1 MCVKYSSHLVFNQN
15 HRISFPY
22 TTHFVFAIISFWNF
36 LRKNKLYA
44 AVNLVGLTVSM
55 AFVLLLA
62 VYIQRQLTT
71 DSFQQNADR
80 IYVVAN
86 EDNVTMGYWLDKH
99 LKNNFPEI
107 EKGCCVANIASAA
120 AFNIDGERVYGSTM
134 AADSTFFE
142 MFSYDLVEGNK
153 ADWRVSQDRC
163 MVSREFANAH
173 FGDKD
178 PLGQTISLNY
188 EGSFQLTVCGVYE
201 DFGNSILKAPDVLI
215 RGDLMPK
222 INSSHD
228 EFMSNAGGGIC
239 FVMAYPGADLQGR
252 HDDILDWCEENFWVY
267 KSQYDKVRII
277 PLRDMYFLNEGI
289 RYGSDTI
296 QFGNRSFVNLL
307 LAMCILLLAFAV
319 LNYIN
324 MTTALTGFRAKEMAT
339 RRLVGADKRSI
350 FFKVIS
356 ESTLICGISMLLA
369 ILLAEA
375 LAPTASRILEYQV
388 SVFKA
393 VTPVNILLVL
403 GFILVLGILAGI
415 VPALL
420 IQKAQPI
427 EIVRGTLRL
436 KTKTVYSKVIIVVQ
450 NVVAVVMLVSALTIG
465 LQIRHMVSADLGYNT
480 KDILVVDNA
489 FGQTGQ
495 IRPLLDKWRE
505 EPCVEEVG
513 QGDGI
518 PLGGTNNWTMEMPD
532 GHWVSFQQI
541 QGDDKYFDILGL
553 KVKQDNHQPN
563 KWWLNEYAF
572 KQIGIEETA
581 TEFQTAQNGTRSIG
595 GIYYDFKIRPLEQ
608 DQSAAMIYNRG
619 ENPDDDYPWVLLV
632 KTTGDQAAAKKQ
644 VEAACKE
651 VFPDRLFEAQYIEEM
666 IEDGFADESRVL
678 NIVLIFTLLSILV
691 SALGLFAMSSY
702 YMQQEIRSVS
712 VKKVFGADYSGVLK
726 ELVLSFMKMVGIAFV
741 IGVPIAWFI
750 MSRWLSGY
758 GHRINL
764 YWWIFVVAGLIV
776 ALIAIAS
783 VLYQSI
789 KTARTNP
796 AEALKKE

>member
-1 MCVKYSSHLVFNQN
+1 MK
-15 HRISFPY
+15 
-22 TTHFVFAIISFWNF
+22 SFWNF
-36 LRKNKLYA
+36 LKKNKLYGA
-44 AVNLVGLTVSM
+44 INLVGLTVSM

-178 PLGQTISLNY
+178 PLGQIISFNY

-267 KSQYDKVRII
+267 KSLYDKVRII

-375 LAPTASRILEYQV
+375 LSPLASQILKYQV
-388 SVFKA
+388 SIFKA
-393 VTPVNILLVL
+393 VTPVNVLLVL
-403 GFILVLGILAGI
+403 GFIVILGVLSGI

-420 IQKAQPI
+420 IQQAQPI

-465 LQIRHMVSADLGYNT
+465 LQIRYMISADLGYNT

-489 FGQTGQ
+489 YGQTGQ
-495 IRPLLDKWRE
+495 IRPLLDRLRA

-518 PLGGTNNWTMEMPD
+518 PLEGTNNWTMEMPD

-619 ENPDDDYPWVLLV
+619 ENPDDNYPWVLLV
-632 KTTGDQAAAKKQ
+632 KTTGDQAAAKKR

-678 NIVLIFTLLSILV
+678 KIVIIFTLLSILV

-712 VKKVFGADYSGVLK
+712 VKKIFGADYSGVLK

-750 MSRWLSGY
+750 MNLWLSGY

-764 YWWIFVVAGLIV
+764 HWWIFLPAGAVV
-776 ALIAIAS
+776 ALIAIVS
-783 VLYQSI
+783 VLYHSI

>member
-1 MCVKYSSHLVFNQN
+1 M
-15 HRISFPY
+15 
-22 TTHFVFAIISFWNF
+22 
-36 LRKNKLYA
+36 
-44 AVNLVGLTVSM
+44 GLTVSM

-142 MFSYDLVEGNK
+142 MFSYDLLEGNK

-178 PLGQTISLNY
+178 PLGQIISFNY
-188 EGSFQLTVCGVYE
+188 DGSFQLTVCGVYE

-215 RGDLMPK
+215 RGDIMPK
-222 INSSHD
+222 INSLHD
-228 EFMSNAGGGIC
+228 EFMSYAGGGVC
-239 FVMAYPGADLQGR
+239 FVMTYPGADLQAR
-252 HDDILDWCEENFWVY
+252 QSDILDWCEENFWVY
-267 KSQYDKVRII
+267 KRQYDNVRLI
-277 PLRDMYFLNEGI
+277 PLRNMYFLDDGNKDWTE
-289 RYGSDTI
+289 TI

-339 RRLVGADKRSI
+339 RRLVGSDKRSI
-350 FFKVIS
+350 FLKVIS

-375 LAPTASRILEYQV
+375 LSPLASQILKYQV
-388 SVFKA
+388 SIFKA
-393 VTPVNILLVL
+393 VMPVNVLLVL
-403 GFILVLGILAGI
+403 GFIALLGVLSGI

-420 IQKAQPI
+420 IQQAQPI

-436 KTKTVYSKVIIVVQ
+436 KTKTVYSKVIIIVQ
-450 NVVAVVMLVSALTIG
+450 NVVAVVMLVSALTMG
-465 LQIRHMVSADLGYNT
+465 LQIRHMISADLGYNT

-495 IRPLLDKWRE
+495 IRPLLDRLRA

-518 PLGGTNNWTMEMPD
+518 PLGGTNNLTMEMPD

-553 KVKQDNHQPN
+553 KVKQDNHQRA
-563 KWWLNEYAF
+563 WWLNEYAF

-581 TEFQTAQNGTRSIG
+581 TEFQSAKNGTSQIG
-595 GIYYDFKIRPLEQ
+595 GIYYDFKIRPLEE

-619 ENPDDDYPWVLLV
+619 ENPDDDYPWILLV

-678 NIVLIFTLLSILV
+678 NIVLIFTLLFILV

-764 YWWIFVVAGLIV
+764 YWWIFVIAGLLV
-776 ALIAIAS
+776 AIIAAIS

>member
-1 MCVKYSSHLVFNQN
+1 MK
-15 HRISFPY
+15 
-22 TTHFVFAIISFWNF
+22 SFWNF
-36 LRKNKLYA
+36 LKKNKLYGA
-44 AVNLVGLTVSM
+44 INLVGLTVSM

-62 VYIQRQLTT
+62 AYVQRQLST
-71 DSFQQNADR
+71 DSFQKNADR
-80 IYVVAN
+80 IYVIAN

-107 EKGCCVANIASAA
+107 EKGCCVANVASAD
-120 AFNIDGERVYGSTM
+120 AFTIGGELVYGSTM

-153 ADWRVSQDRC
+153 ADWRVSWDRC
-163 MVSREFANAH
+163 MVSREFANVH

-178 PLGQTISLNY
+178 PIGQVVTYNNGNY
-188 EGSFQLTVCGVYE
+188 QLTVCGIYE
-201 DFGNSILKAPDVLI
+201 DFGNSILKAPDVLL
-215 RGDLMPK
+215 RGEIMTK
-222 INSSHD
+222 INSANN
-228 EFMSNAGGGIC
+228 EGMSNAGSGIC
-239 FVMAYPGADLQGR
+239 FVMAYPDADLQARQG
-252 HDDILDWCEENFWVY
+252 DILDWCEKNFWVY
-267 KSQYDKVRII
+267 KSQYDKVRLI

-307 LAMCILLLAFAV
+307 LAMCLLLLAFAV

-350 FFKVIS
+350 FLKVIS

-375 LAPTASRILEYQV
+375 LAPAASRVLEYQV
-388 SVFKA
+388 SIFKA
-393 VTPVNILLVL
+393 ITPVNVLLVL
-403 GFILVLGILAGI
+403 GFIVILGILSGL

-420 IQKAQPI
+420 IQQAQPI

-436 KTKTVYSKVIIVVQ
+436 KTKTVYSKVIIIVQ
-450 NVVAVVMLVSALTIG
+450 NVVAVVMLVSALTMG
-465 LQIRHMVSADLGYNT
+465 LQIRHMISADLGYHT

-495 IRPLLDKWRE
+495 IRPLLDRLRA

-518 PLGGTNNWTMEMPD
+518 PLGGTNNWTMELPD
-532 GHWVSFQQI
+532 GRWVSFQQI

-553 KVKQDNHQPN
+553 KVKQDNHQRA
-563 KWWLNEYAF
+563 WWLNEYAF

-581 TEFQTAQNGTRSIG
+581 TEFQSAQNGTRQIG
-595 GIYYDFKIRPLEQ
+595 GIYYDFKIRPLEA
-608 DQSAAMIYNRG
+608 DQSAALIYNRG

-644 VEAACKE
+644 VEAAVKE
-651 VFPDRLFEAQYIEEM
+651 VFPDRLFEGQYIEEM
-666 IEDGFADESRVL
+666 IEDGFKDESRVL

-741 IGVPIAWFI
+741 IGIPIAWFI
-750 MSRWLSGY
+750 MNRWLSGY
-758 GHRINL
+758 GHRIGL
-764 YWWIFVVAGLIV
+764 HWWIFVLAGAVV
-776 ALIAIAS
+776 ALIAIVS
-783 VLYQSI
+783 VINQSI

>member
-1 MCVKYSSHLVFNQN
+1 MK
-15 HRISFPY
+15 
-22 TTHFVFAIISFWNF
+22 SFWNF
-36 LRKNKLYA
+36 LKKNKLYGA
-44 AVNLVGLTVSM
+44 INLVGLTVSM

-62 VYIQRQLTT
+62 VYVQRQLST
-71 DSFQQNADR
+71 DTFQENADR
-80 IYVVAN
+80 IYVIAN

-107 EKGCCVANIASAA
+107 EKGCCVANMSSSAA
-120 AFNIDGERVYGSTM
+120 FSIDGERVYGSTM

-142 MFSYDLVEGNK
+142 IFSYDLVKGNK
-153 ADWRVSQDRC
+153 ADWRVSWDRC
-163 MVSREFANAH
+163 MVSEEFANAN
-173 FGDKD
+173 FGEKD
-178 PLGQTISLNY
+178 PIGQIIQFNY
-188 EGSFQLTVCGVYE
+188 EGTFPLTVCGIYKE
-201 DFGNSILKAPDVLI
+201 FGNSILKAPDVLV
-215 RGDLMPK
+215 RGEMMPK
-222 INSSHD
+222 TNSSHD
-228 EFMSNAGGGIC
+228 EYMSNAGGGIC
-239 FVMAYPGADLQGR
+239 FVMAYPGADLLARQ
-252 HDDILDWCEENFWVY
+252 DDILSWCEEHFWVH

-307 LAMCILLLAFAV
+307 LAMCLLLLAFAV

-339 RRLVGADKRSI
+339 RRLVGAEKRSI
-350 FFKVIS
+350 FLKVIS
-356 ESTLICGISMLLA
+356 ESTIICAISMLLA

-632 KTTGDQAAAKKQ
+632 KTTGDQAAAKKR
-644 VEAACKE
+644 VEAVAGE
-651 VFPDRLFEAQYIEEM
+651 VFPGRLFEAQYIEEM

-741 IGVPIAWFI
+741 IGVPIAWLI
-750 MSRWLSGY
+750 MNHWLSGY
-758 GHRINL
+758 GHRIDL
-764 YWWIFVVAGLIV
+764 YWWIFLAAGAVV

>member
-1 MCVKYSSHLVFNQN
+1 MK
-15 HRISFPY
+15 
-22 TTHFVFAIISFWNF
+22 SFWNF
-36 LRKNKLYA
+36 LKKNKLYGA
-44 AVNLVGLTVSM
+44 INLVGLTVSM

-62 VYIQRQLTT
+62 AYVQRQLST
-71 DSFQQNADR
+71 DSFQKNADR
-80 IYVVAN
+80 IYVIAN

-142 MFSYDLVEGNK
+142 MFSYDLLEGNK

-178 PLGQTISLNY
+178 PLGQIISFNY

-215 RGDLMPK
+215 RGDIMPK

-228 EFMSNAGGGIC
+228 EYMSNAGGGVC
-239 FVMAYPGADLQGR
+239 FVMTYPGADLQAR
-252 HDDILDWCEENFWVY
+252 QSDILDWCEENFWVY
-267 KSQYDKVRII
+267 KSQYDNVRLI
-277 PLRDMYFLNEGI
+277 PLRNMYFLDDGNKDWTE
-289 RYGSDTI
+289 TI

-350 FFKVIS
+350 FLKVIS

-375 LAPTASRILEYQV
+375 LCPAVSRLLEYQV
-388 SVFKA
+388 SIFKA
-393 VTPVNILLVL
+393 ITPVNVLLVL
-403 GFILVLGILAGI
+403 GFIVIVGVLSGI

-420 IQKAQPI
+420 IQQAQPI

-436 KTKTVYSKVIIVVQ
+436 KTKTVYSKVIIIIQ
-450 NVVAVVMLVSALTIG
+450 NVVAVVMLVSALTMG
-465 LQIRHMVSADLGYNT
+465 LQIRHMISADLGYNT

-495 IRPLLDKWRE
+495 IRPLLDRLRT

-553 KVKQDNHQPN
+553 KIKQDNHQRAY
-563 KWWLNEYAF
+563 WLNEYAF

-581 TEFQTAQNGTRSIG
+581 TEFQTAQAGTRQIG
-595 GIYYDFKIRPLEQ
+595 GIYYDFKIRPLEA
-608 DQSAAMIYNRG
+608 DQSAAMIFNHG
-619 ENPDDDYPWVLLV
+619 EYPDDNYPWVLIV

-644 VEAACKE
+644 VEVVAKE
-651 VFPDRLFEAQYIEEM
+651 IFPDRLFDGQYIEEM

-678 NIVLIFTLLSILV
+678 KIVIIFTLLSILV

-741 IGVPIAWFI
+741 IGVPIAWLI
-750 MSRWLSGY
+750 MNRWLSGY
-758 GHRINL
+758 GHRIGL
-764 YWWIFVVAGLIV
+764 HWWIFVLAGLVI
-776 ALIAIAS
+776 ALIAAAS

>member
-1 MCVKYSSHLVFNQN
+1 MK
-15 HRISFPY
+15 
-22 TTHFVFAIISFWNF
+22 SFWNF

-120 AFNIDGERVYGSTM
+120 AFNINGERVYGSTM

-178 PLGQTISLNY
+178 PLGQIISFNY

-228 EFMSNAGGGIC
+228 EYMSNAGGGIC
-239 FVMAYPGADLQGR
+239 FVMAYPGADLQAR
-252 HDDILDWCEENFWVY
+252 HSDILDWCEENFWVY

-489 FGQTGQ
+489 FGQAGQ

-632 KTTGDQAAAKKQ
+632 KTTGDQATAKKR
-644 VEAACKE
+644 VEAIAAE
-651 VFPDRLFEAQYIEEM
+651 VFPGRLFEAQYIEEM

-750 MSRWLSGY
+750 MNRWLSGY
-758 GHRINL
+758 GHRIDL
-764 YWWIFVVAGLIV
+764 HWWIFVLAGLAV
-776 ALIAIAS
+776 AFIAAIS

>member
-1 MCVKYSSHLVFNQN
+1 MK
-15 HRISFPY
+15 
-22 TTHFVFAIISFWNF
+22 SFWSF

-120 AFNIDGERVYGSTM
+120 AFNINGERVYGSTM

-178 PLGQTISLNY
+178 PLGQIISFNY

-215 RGDLMPK
+215 RGDLMPL
-222 INSSHD
+222 INTSHD
-228 EFMSNAGGGIC
+228 EYMSNAGGGIC
-239 FVMAYPGADLQGR
+239 FVMAYPGADLQAR

-632 KTTGDQAAAKKQ
+632 KTTGDQATAKKR
-644 VEAACKE
+644 VEAIAAE
-651 VFPDRLFEAQYIEEM
+651 VFPGRLFEAQYIEEM
-666 IEDGFADESRVL
+666 IEEGFADESRVL

-741 IGVPIAWFI
+741 IGVPIAWLI
-750 MSRWLSGY
+750 MNHWLSGY
-758 GHRINL
+758 GHRIDL
-764 YWWIFVVAGLIV
+764 YWWIFFAAGAVV

>member
-1 MCVKYSSHLVFNQN
+1 MSPFSG
-15 HRISFPY
+15 HREQ
-22 TTHFVFAIISFWNF
+22 TKVDMKSFWNF
-36 LRKNKLYA
+36 LKKNKLYA

-62 VYIQRQLTT
+62 VYVQRQLTT

-80 IYVVAN
+80 IYVIAN

-120 AFNIDGERVYGSTM
+120 AFNINGERVYGSTM

-142 MFSYDLVEGNK
+142 MFSYDLVKGNK
-153 ADWRVSQDRC
+153 ADWRVSWDRC
-163 MVSREFANAH
+163 MVSEEFANAN
-173 FGDKD
+173 FGEKD
-178 PLGQTISLNY
+178 PIGQIIQFNY
-188 EGSFQLTVCGVYE
+188 EGSFPLTVCGIYKE
-201 DFGNSILKAPDVLI
+201 FGNSILKAPDVLV
-215 RGDLMPK
+215 RGEMMPK
-222 INSSHD
+222 TNSSHD
-228 EFMSNAGGGIC
+228 EYMSNAGGGIC
-239 FVMAYPGADLQGR
+239 FVMAYPGADLLARQG
-252 HDDILDWCEENFWVY
+252 DILDWCEENFWVY

-307 LAMCILLLAFAV
+307 LAMCLLLLAFAV

-339 RRLVGADKRSI
+339 RRLVGAEKRSI
-350 FFKVIS
+350 FLKVIS
-356 ESTLICGISMLLA
+356 ESTIICAISMLLA

-403 GFILVLGILAGI
+403 GFVLVLGILAGI

-436 KTKTVYSKVIIVVQ
+436 KTKTVYSKVIIIVQ
-450 NVVAVVMLVSALTIG
+450 NVVAVVMLVSALTMA
-465 LQIRHMVSADLGYNT
+465 LQIRHMISADLGYNT

-518 PLGGTNNWTMEMPD
+518 PLEGTNNWTMEMPD

-572 KQIGIEETA
+572 KQIGIDESA
-581 TEFQTAQNGTRSIG
+581 LEFVTAQNGTRPIG
-595 GIYYDFKIRPLEQ
+595 GIYYDFKIRPLEA

-619 ENPDDDYPWVLLV
+619 ENPNDDYPWVLLV
-632 KTTGDQAAAKKQ
+632 KTNGDQAAAKKR
-644 VEAACKE
+644 VEAIAAE
-651 VFPDRLFEAQYIEEM
+651 VFPGRLFEAQYIEEM

-678 NIVLIFTLLSILV
+678 KIVLIFTLLSVLV

-750 MSRWLSGY
+750 MNRWLSGY
-758 GHRINL
+758 GHRIGL
-764 YWWIFVVAGLIV
+764 HWWIFLAAGAVV
-776 ALIAIAS
+776 ALIAIVS

>member
-1 MCVKYSSHLVFNQN
+1 MK
-15 HRISFPY
+15 
-22 TTHFVFAIISFWNF
+22 SFWNF

-142 MFSYDLVEGNK
+142 MFSYDLLEGNK

-178 PLGQTISLNY
+178 PLGQIISFNY

-215 RGDLMPK
+215 RGDIMPK

-339 RRLVGADKRSI
+339 RRLVGSDKRSI
-350 FFKVIS
+350 FLKVIS

-375 LAPTASRILEYQV
+375 LSPLASQILKYQV
-388 SVFKA
+388 SIFKA
-393 VTPVNILLVL
+393 VMPVNVLLVL
-403 GFILVLGILAGI
+403 GFIALLGVLSGI

-420 IQKAQPI
+420 IQQAQPI

-436 KTKTVYSKVIIVVQ
+436 KTKTVYSKVIIIVQ
-450 NVVAVVMLVSALTIG
+450 NVVAVVMLVSALTMG
-465 LQIRHMVSADLGYNT
+465 LQIRHMISADLGYNT

-495 IRPLLDKWRE
+495 IRPLLDRLRA

-518 PLGGTNNWTMEMPD
+518 PLGGTNNLTMEMPD

-553 KVKQDNHQPN
+553 KVKQDNHQRA
-563 KWWLNEYAF
+563 WWLNEYAF

-581 TEFQTAQNGTRSIG
+581 TEFQSAKNGTRQIG
-595 GIYYDFKIRPLEQ
+595 GIYYDFKIRPLEE

-619 ENPDDDYPWVLLV
+619 ENPDDDYPWILLV

-678 NIVLIFTLLSILV
+678 NIVLIFTLLFILM

-750 MSRWLSGY
+750 MNRWLSGY
-758 GHRINL
+758 GHRIDL
-764 YWWIFVVAGLIV
+764 YWWIFALAGLTV
-776 ALIAIAS
+776 VFIAAIS

>member
-1 MCVKYSSHLVFNQN
+1 MK
-15 HRISFPY
+15 
-22 TTHFVFAIISFWNF
+22 SFWNF

-120 AFNIDGERVYGSTM
+120 AFNINGERVYGSTM

-178 PLGQTISLNY
+178 PLGQIISFNY

-239 FVMAYPGADLQGR
+239 FVMAYPGADLQAR
-252 HDDILDWCEENFWVY
+252 HSDILDWCEENFWVY

-489 FGQTGQ
+489 FGQAGQ

-619 ENPDDDYPWVLLV
+619 ENPNDDYPWVLLV

-750 MSRWLSGY
+750 MNRWLSGY
-758 GHRINL
+758 GHRIDL
-764 YWWIFVVAGLIV
+764 HWWIFAIAGLTV
-776 ALIAIAS
+776 AVIAAIS

>member
-1 MCVKYSSHLVFNQN
+1 MK
-15 HRISFPY
+15 
-22 TTHFVFAIISFWNF
+22 SFWNF

-120 AFNIDGERVYGSTM
+120 AFNINGERVYGSTM

-178 PLGQTISLNY
+178 PLGQIISFNY

-228 EFMSNAGGGIC
+228 EYMSNAGGGIC
-239 FVMAYPGADLQGR
+239 FVMAYPGADLQAR
-252 HDDILDWCEENFWVY
+252 HSDILDWCEENFWVY

-403 GFILVLGILAGI
+403 GFIFVLGILAGI

-553 KVKQDNHQPN
+553 KVKQDNHQRA
-563 KWWLNEYAF
+563 WWLNEYAF
-572 KQIGIEETA
+572 NQIGIEETA
-581 TEFQTAQNGTRSIG
+581 TEFQSAKNGTRQIG
-595 GIYYDFKIRPLEQ
+595 GIYYDFKIRPLEE

-619 ENPDDDYPWVLLV
+619 ENPDDDYPWILLV

-750 MSRWLSGY
+750 MNRWLSGY

>member
-1 MCVKYSSHLVFNQN
+1 MK
-15 HRISFPY
+15 
-22 TTHFVFAIISFWNF
+22 SFWNF
-36 LRKNKLYA
+36 LKKNKLYA

-178 PLGQTISLNY
+178 PLGQIISFNY

-267 KSQYDKVRII
+267 KSLYDKVRII

-375 LAPTASRILEYQV
+375 LSPLASQILKYQV
-388 SVFKA
+388 SIFKA
-393 VTPVNILLVL
+393 VTPVNVLLVL
-403 GFILVLGILAGI
+403 GFIVILGVLSGI

-420 IQKAQPI
+420 IQQAQPI

-465 LQIRHMVSADLGYNT
+465 LQIRYMISADLGYNT

-489 FGQTGQ
+489 YGQTGQ

-518 PLGGTNNWTMEMPD
+518 PLGGTDNWTMEMPD

-632 KTTGDQAAAKKQ
+632 KTTGDQAAAKKR

-678 NIVLIFTLLSILV
+678 KIVIIFTLLSILV

-750 MSRWLSGY
+750 MNLWLSGY

-764 YWWIFVVAGLIV
+764 HWWIFLPAGAVV
-776 ALIAIAS
+776 ALIAIVS
-783 VLYQSI
+783 VLYHSI

>member
-1 MCVKYSSHLVFNQN
+1 MK
-15 HRISFPY
+15 
-22 TTHFVFAIISFWNF
+22 SFWNF

-142 MFSYDLVEGNK
+142 MFSYDLLEGNK

-178 PLGQTISLNY
+178 PLGQIISFNY

-215 RGDLMPK
+215 RGDIMPK

-339 RRLVGADKRSI
+339 RRLVGSDKRSI
-350 FFKVIS
+350 FLKVIS

-375 LAPTASRILEYQV
+375 LSPLASQILKYQV
-388 SVFKA
+388 SIFKA
-393 VTPVNILLVL
+393 VMPVNVLLVL
-403 GFILVLGILAGI
+403 GFIALLGVLSGI

-420 IQKAQPI
+420 IQQAQPI

-436 KTKTVYSKVIIVVQ
+436 KTKTVYSKVIIIVQ
-450 NVVAVVMLVSALTIG
+450 NVVAVVMLVSALTMG
-465 LQIRHMVSADLGYNT
+465 LQIRHMISADLGYNT

-495 IRPLLDKWRE
+495 IRPLLDRLRA

-518 PLGGTNNWTMEMPD
+518 PLGGTNNLTMEMPD

-553 KVKQDNHQPN
+553 KVKQDNHQRA
-563 KWWLNEYAF
+563 WWLNEYAF

-581 TEFQTAQNGTRSIG
+581 TEFQSAKNGTRQIG
-595 GIYYDFKIRPLEQ
+595 GIYYDFKIRPLEE

-619 ENPDDDYPWVLLV
+619 ENPDDDYPWILLV

-678 NIVLIFTLLSILV
+678 NIVLIFTLLFILV

-750 MSRWLSGY
+750 MNRWLSGY
-758 GHRINL
+758 GHRIDL
-764 YWWIFVVAGLIV
+764 YWWIFALAGLTV
-776 ALIAIAS
+776 AFIAAIS

-796 AEALKKE
+796 VEALKKE

>member
-1 MCVKYSSHLVFNQN
+1 MK
-15 HRISFPY
+15 
-22 TTHFVFAIISFWNF
+22 SFWNF
-36 LRKNKLYA
+36 LKNNKLYGTI
-44 AVNLVGLTVSM
+44 NLVGLTVSM

-62 VYIQRQLTT
+62 VYIQRQLST
-71 DSFQQNADR
+71 DSFQENADR

-86 EDNVTMGYWLDKH
+86 DNNVQMGYWLDKH
-99 LKNNFPEI
+99 LKNSFPEI
-107 EKGCCVANIASAA
+107 EKGCCVANMASAD
-120 AFNIDGERVYGSTM
+120 AFTIGGELVYGSTM
-134 AADSTFFE
+134 AADSTFFDI
-142 MFSYDLVEGNK
+142 FSYDLVKGNK
-153 ADWRVSQDRC
+153 ADWRVSWDRC
-163 MVSREFANAH
+163 MVSREFANVH

-178 PLGQTISLNY
+178 PIGQVVTYNNGNY
-188 EGSFQLTVCGVYE
+188 QLTVCGIYE
-201 DFGNSILKAPDVLI
+201 DFGNSILKAPDVLL
-215 RGDLMPK
+215 RGEIMTK
-222 INSSHD
+222 INSANN
-228 EFMSNAGGGIC
+228 EEMSNAGSGIC
-239 FVMAYPGADLQGR
+239 FVMAYPGADLQAR
-252 HDDILDWCEENFWVY
+252 HSDILDWCEENFWVY

-277 PLRDMYFLNEGI
+277 PLRDMYFLEEGT
-289 RYGSDTI
+289 RDGTETI

-350 FFKVIS
+350 FLKVIA

-369 ILLAEA
+369 ILPAEA
-375 LAPTASRILEYQV
+375 LSPAVSRMLEYQV
-388 SVFKA
+388 SIFKA
-393 VTPVNILLVL
+393 ITPVNVLLVL
-403 GFILVLGILAGI
+403 GFIVILGILSGI

-436 KTKTVYSKVIIVVQ
+436 KTKTVYSKVIIIVQ
-450 NVVAVVMLVSALTIG
+450 NVVAIIMLVSALTMG
-465 LQIRHMVSADLGYNT
+465 LQIRHLVTADLGYNT

-495 IRPLLDKWRE
+495 IRPLLDRLRA

-518 PLGGTNNWTMEMPD
+518 PLGGTNNWTMELPD
-532 GHWVSFQQI
+532 GRWVSFQQI

-553 KVKQDNHQPN
+553 KVKQDNHQHA
-563 KWWLNEYAF
+563 WWLNEYAF

-581 TEFQTAQNGTRSIG
+581 TEFQSAKNGTRQIG
-595 GIYYDFKIRPLEQ
+595 GIYYDFKIRPLEA
-608 DQSAAMIYNRG
+608 DQSAALIYNRG

-644 VEAACKE
+644 VEAAVKE
-651 VFPDRLFEAQYIEEM
+651 VFPDRLFEGQYIEEM
-666 IEDGFADESRVL
+666 IEDGFKDESRVL

-750 MSRWLSGY
+750 MNRWLSGY

-764 YWWIFVVAGLIV
+764 HWWIFALAGLIV
-776 ALIAIAS
+776 ALIAVVS

-789 KTARTNP
+789 TTARTNP

>member
-1 MCVKYSSHLVFNQN
+1 MK
-15 HRISFPY
+15 
-22 TTHFVFAIISFWNF
+22 SFWNF

-120 AFNIDGERVYGSTM
+120 AFNINGERVYGSTM

-178 PLGQTISLNY
+178 PLGQIISFNY

-215 RGDLMPK
+215 RGDIMPK

-228 EFMSNAGGGIC
+228 EYMSNAGGGIC

-436 KTKTVYSKVIIVVQ
+436 KTKTVYSKVIIVIQ

-465 LQIRHMVSADLGYNT
+465 LQIRHMISADLGYNT

-489 FGQTGQ
+489 FGQAGQ

-619 ENPDDDYPWVLLV
+619 ENPDDDYPWILLV

-750 MSRWLSGY
+750 MNRWLSGY

-796 AEALKKE
+796 AESLKKE

>member
-1 MCVKYSSHLVFNQN
+1 M
-15 HRISFPY
+15 
-22 TTHFVFAIISFWNF
+22 
-36 LRKNKLYA
+36 
-44 AVNLVGLTVSM
+44 GLTVSM

-142 MFSYDLVEGNK
+142 MFSYDLLEGNK

-178 PLGQTISLNY
+178 PLGQIISFNY

-215 RGDLMPK
+215 RGDIMPK

-339 RRLVGADKRSI
+339 RRLVGSDKRSI
-350 FFKVIS
+350 FLKVIS

-375 LAPTASRILEYQV
+375 LSPLASQILKYQV
-388 SVFKA
+388 SIFKA
-393 VTPVNILLVL
+393 VMPVNVLLVL
-403 GFILVLGILAGI
+403 GFIALLGVLSGI

-420 IQKAQPI
+420 IQQAQPI

-436 KTKTVYSKVIIVVQ
+436 KTKTVYSKVIIIVQ
-450 NVVAVVMLVSALTIG
+450 NVVAVVMLVSALTMG
-465 LQIRHMVSADLGYNT
+465 LQIRHMISADLGYNT

-495 IRPLLDKWRE
+495 IRPLLDRLRA

-518 PLGGTNNWTMEMPD
+518 PLGGTNNLTMEMPD

-553 KVKQDNHQPN
+553 KVKQDNHQRA
-563 KWWLNEYAF
+563 WWLNEYAF

-581 TEFQTAQNGTRSIG
+581 TEFQSAKNGTRQIG
-595 GIYYDFKIRPLEQ
+595 GIYYDFKIRPLEE

-619 ENPDDDYPWVLLV
+619 ENPDDDYPWILLV

-678 NIVLIFTLLSILV
+678 NIVLIFTLLFILV

-750 MSRWLSGY
+750 MNRWLSGY
-758 GHRINL
+758 GHRIDL
-764 YWWIFVVAGLIV
+764 YWWIFALAGLTV
-776 ALIAIAS
+776 AFIAAIS

-796 AEALKKE
+796 VEALKKE

>member
-1 MCVKYSSHLVFNQN
+1 MK
-15 HRISFPY
+15 
-22 TTHFVFAIISFWNF
+22 SFWNF
-36 LRKNKLYA
+36 LKKNKLYGA
-44 AVNLVGLTVSM
+44 INLVGLTVSM

-62 VYIQRQLTT
+62 VYIQRQLST
-71 DSFQQNADR
+71 DSFQKNADR
-80 IYVVAN
+80 IYVIAN
-86 EDNVTMGYWLDKH
+86 EDNVMMGYWLDKH

-120 AFNIDGERVYGSTM
+120 AFNINGERVYGSTM

-153 ADWRVSQDRC
+153 ADWRVSWDRC

-178 PLGQTISLNY
+178 PIGQVITLNDNADY
-188 EGSFQLTVCGVYE
+188 PLTVCGVYE
-201 DFGNSILKAPDVLI
+201 DFGNSILKAPDVLM
-215 RGDLMPK
+215 RGEIMPK
-222 INSSHD
+222 INSAQD
-228 EFMSNAGGGIC
+228 ESMSNAGGGIC
-239 FVMAYPGADLQGR
+239 FVMAYPGADLQAR
-252 HDDILDWCEENFWVY
+252 QSDILDWCEENFWVY

-277 PLRDMYFLNEGI
+277 PLRDMYFLEEGT
-289 RYGSDTI
+289 RDGTETI

-350 FFKVIS
+350 FLKVIA

-375 LAPTASRILEYQV
+375 LSPAVSRMLEYQV
-388 SVFKA
+388 SIFKA
-393 VTPVNILLVL
+393 ITPVNVLLVL
-403 GFILVLGILAGI
+403 GFIVILGILSGI

-436 KTKTVYSKVIIVVQ
+436 KTKTVYSKVIIIVQ
-450 NVVAVVMLVSALTIG
+450 NVVAIIMLVSALTMG
-465 LQIRHMVSADLGYNT
+465 LQIRHMISADLGYNT

-495 IRPLLDKWRE
+495 IRPLLDRLRA

-518 PLGGTNNWTMEMPD
+518 PLGGTNNWTMELPD
-532 GHWVSFQQI
+532 GRWVSFQQI

-553 KVKQDNHQPN
+553 KVKQDNHQRA
-563 KWWLNEYAF
+563 WWLNEYAF

-581 TEFQTAQNGTRSIG
+581 TEFQSAQNGTRQIG
-595 GIYYDFKIRPLEQ
+595 GIYYDFKIRPLEA
-608 DQSAAMIYNRG
+608 DQSAALIYNRG

-666 IEDGFADESRVL
+666 IEDGFSDESRVL

-726 ELVLSFMKMVGIAFV
+726 ELVLSFMKMVGLAFV

-750 MSRWLSGY
+750 MNRWLSGY

-764 YWWIFVVAGLIV
+764 HWWIFALAGLAV
-776 ALIAIAS
+776 AIIATIS
-783 VLYQSI
+783 VLYQSV
-789 KTARTNP
+789 KTAQTNP

>member
-1 MCVKYSSHLVFNQN
+1 
-15 HRISFPY
+15 
-22 TTHFVFAIISFWNF
+22 
-36 LRKNKLYA
+36 
-44 AVNLVGLTVSM
+44 
-55 AFVLLLA
+55 
-62 VYIQRQLTT
+62 
-71 DSFQQNADR
+71 
-80 IYVVAN
+80 
-86 EDNVTMGYWLDKH
+86 
-99 LKNNFPEI
+99 
-107 EKGCCVANIASAA
+107 
-120 AFNIDGERVYGSTM
+120 
-134 AADSTFFE
+134 
-142 MFSYDLVEGNK
+142 
-153 ADWRVSQDRC
+153 
-163 MVSREFANAH
+163 
-173 FGDKD
+173 
-178 PLGQTISLNY
+178 
-188 EGSFQLTVCGVYE
+188 
-201 DFGNSILKAPDVLI
+201 
-215 RGDLMPK
+215 
-222 INSSHD
+222 
-228 EFMSNAGGGIC
+228 
-239 FVMAYPGADLQGR
+239 
-252 HDDILDWCEENFWVY
+252 
-267 KSQYDKVRII
+267 
-277 PLRDMYFLNEGI
+277 MYFLNSGNREGT
-289 RYGSDTI
+289 GTI

-339 RRLVGADKRSI
+339 RRLVGAEKRSI
-350 FFKVIS
+350 FLKVIS
-356 ESTLICGISMLLA
+356 ESTIICAISMLLA

-375 LAPTASRILEYQV
+375 LAPTASRILEYQI
-388 SVFKA
+388 SIFKA
-393 VTPVNILLVL
+393 VTPVNVLLVL

-436 KTKTVYSKVIIVVQ
+436 KTKTVYSKVIIIVQ
-450 NVVAVVMLVSALTIG
+450 NVVAVVMLVSALTMG

-553 KVKQDNHQPN
+553 KVKQDNHQRA
-563 KWWLNEYAF
+563 WWLNEYAF
-572 KQIGIEETA
+572 KQIGIDESE
-581 TEFQTAQNGTRSIG
+581 TEFVSAKNGTRAIG

-619 ENPDDDYPWVLLV
+619 ENPDDDYPWVLIV
-632 KTTGDQAAAKKQ
+632 KTTGDHAAAKKR
-644 VEAACKE
+644 VEAIAAE
-651 VFPDRLFEAQYIEEM
+651 VFPGRLFEAQYIEEM
-666 IEDGFADESRVL
+666 IEDGFSDESLVL
-678 NIVLIFTLLSILV
+678 KIVLIFTFLSILV

-712 VKKVFGADYSGVLK
+712 VKKVFGAEYSGVLK
-726 ELVLSFMKMVGIAFV
+726 ELVLAFMKMVGIAFV
-741 IGVPIAWFI
+741 IAVPLAWFI
-750 MSRWLSGY
+750 MNRWLSGF
-758 GHRINL
+758 GHRIIL
-764 YWWIFVVAGLIV
+764 HWWIFVLAGLVV
-776 ALIAIAS
+776 AVIASIS

>member
-1 MCVKYSSHLVFNQN
+1 MK
-15 HRISFPY
+15 
-22 TTHFVFAIISFWNF
+22 SFWNF
-36 LRKNKLYA
+36 LKENKLYGA
-44 AVNLVGLTVSM
+44 INLVGLTVSM

-120 AFNIDGERVYGSTM
+120 AFNINGERVYGSTM

-178 PLGQTISLNY
+178 PLGQIISFNY

-215 RGDLMPK
+215 RGDIMPL
-222 INSSHD
+222 INTSHD
-228 EFMSNAGGGIC
+228 EYMSNAGGGIC
-239 FVMAYPGADLQGR
+239 FVMAYPGADLQAR
-252 HDDILDWCEENFWVY
+252 QSDILDWCEENFWVY

-277 PLRDMYFLNEGI
+277 PLRDMYFLEEGT
-289 RYGSDTI
+289 RDGTETI

-375 LAPTASRILEYQV
+375 LSPAVSRMLEYQV
-388 SVFKA
+388 SIFKA
-393 VTPVNILLVL
+393 ITPVNVLLVL
-403 GFILVLGILAGI
+403 GFIVVLGVLSGI

-420 IQKAQPI
+420 IQQAQPI

-436 KTKTVYSKVIIVVQ
+436 KTKTVYSKVIIIVQ
-450 NVVAVVMLVSALTIG
+450 NVVAVVMLVSALTMG
-465 LQIRHMVSADLGYNT
+465 LQIRHMISADLGYNT

-495 IRPLLDKWRE
+495 IRPLLDRLRA

-553 KVKQDNHQPN
+553 KVKQDNHQRA
-563 KWWLNEYAF
+563 WWLNEYAF

-581 TEFQTAQNGTRSIG
+581 TEFQSAKNGTRQIG
-595 GIYYDFKIRPLEQ
+595 GIYYDFKIRPLEE

-619 ENPDDDYPWVLLV
+619 ENPDDDYPWILLV
-632 KTTGDQAAAKKQ
+632 KTTGDQTAAKKQ
-644 VEAACKE
+644 VEAAVKE
-651 VFPDRLFEAQYIEEM
+651 VFPDRLFEGQYIEEM

-678 NIVLIFTLLSILV
+678 KIVLIFTLLSILV

-758 GHRINL
+758 GHRIDL
-764 YWWIFVVAGLIV
+764 HWWIFLAAGAVV
-776 ALIAIAS
+776 ALIAIVS

>member
-1 MCVKYSSHLVFNQN
+1 MK
-15 HRISFPY
+15 
-22 TTHFVFAIISFWNF
+22 SFWNF
-36 LRKNKLYA
+36 LKKNKLYGA
-44 AVNLVGLTVSM
+44 INLVGLTVSM

-62 VYIQRQLTT
+62 VYVQRQLST
-71 DSFQQNADR
+71 DTFQENADR
-80 IYVVAN
+80 IYVIAN

-107 EKGCCVANIASAA
+107 EKGCCVANMSSSAA
-120 AFNIDGERVYGSTM
+120 FSIDGERVYGSTM

-142 MFSYDLVEGNK
+142 IFSYDLVKGNK
-153 ADWRVSQDRC
+153 ADWRVSWDRC
-163 MVSREFANAH
+163 MVSEEFANAN
-173 FGDKD
+173 FGEKD
-178 PLGQTISLNY
+178 PIGQIIQFNY
-188 EGSFQLTVCGVYE
+188 EGTFPLTVCGVYKE
-201 DFGNSILKAPDVLI
+201 FGNSILKAPDVLV
-215 RGDLMPK
+215 RGEMMPK
-222 INSSHD
+222 TNSSHD
-228 EFMSNAGGGIC
+228 EYMSNAGGGIC
-239 FVMAYPGADLQGR
+239 FVMAYPGADLLARQ
-252 HDDILDWCEENFWVY
+252 DDILSWCEEHFWVY

-307 LAMCILLLAFAV
+307 LAMCLLLLAFAV

-339 RRLVGADKRSI
+339 RRLVGAEKRSI
-350 FFKVIS
+350 FLKVIS
-356 ESTLICGISMLLA
+356 ESTIICAISMLLA

-632 KTTGDQAAAKKQ
+632 KTTGDQAAAKKR
-644 VEAACKE
+644 VEAVAGE
-651 VFPDRLFEAQYIEEM
+651 VFPGRLFEAQYIEEM

-741 IGVPIAWFI
+741 IGVPIAWLI
-750 MSRWLSGY
+750 MNHWLSGY
-758 GHRINL
+758 GHRIDL
-764 YWWIFVVAGLIV
+764 YWWIFVAAGAVV

-783 VLYQSI
+783 VFYQSI

>member
-1 MCVKYSSHLVFNQN
+1 MQ
-15 HRISFPY
+15 
-22 TTHFVFAIISFWNF
+22 SFWNF

-142 MFSYDLVEGNK
+142 MFSYDLLEGNK

-178 PLGQTISLNY
+178 PLGQIISFNY

-215 RGDLMPK
+215 RGDIMPK

-495 IRPLLDKWRE
+495 IRPLLDRLRA

-619 ENPDDDYPWVLLV
+619 ENPDDDYPWILLV
-632 KTTGDQAAAKKQ
+632 KTNGDQAAAKKQ

>member
-1 MCVKYSSHLVFNQN
+1 
-15 HRISFPY
+15 
-22 TTHFVFAIISFWNF
+22 
-36 LRKNKLYA
+36 
-44 AVNLVGLTVSM
+44 
-55 AFVLLLA
+55 
-62 VYIQRQLTT
+62 
-71 DSFQQNADR
+71 
-80 IYVVAN
+80 
-86 EDNVTMGYWLDKH
+86 
-99 LKNNFPEI
+99 
-107 EKGCCVANIASAA
+107 
-120 AFNIDGERVYGSTM
+120 
-134 AADSTFFE
+134 
-142 MFSYDLVEGNK
+142 
-153 ADWRVSQDRC
+153 
-163 MVSREFANAH
+163 
-173 FGDKD
+173 
-178 PLGQTISLNY
+178 
-188 EGSFQLTVCGVYE
+188 
-201 DFGNSILKAPDVLI
+201 
-215 RGDLMPK
+215 
-222 INSSHD
+222 
-228 EFMSNAGGGIC
+228 MSNAGGGIC
-239 FVMAYPGADLQGR
+239 FVMAYPGADLQAR
-252 HDDILDWCEENFWVY
+252 QSDILDWCEENFWVY
-267 KSQYDKVRII
+267 KRQYDNVRLI
-277 PLRDMYFLNEGI
+277 PLRNMYFLDDGNKDWTE
-289 RYGSDTI
+289 TI

-339 RRLVGADKRSI
+339 RRLVGSDKRSI
-350 FFKVIS
+350 FLKVIS

-375 LAPTASRILEYQV
+375 LSPLASQILKYQV
-388 SVFKA
+388 SIFKA
-393 VTPVNILLVL
+393 VMPVNVLLVL
-403 GFILVLGILAGI
+403 GFIALLGVLSGI

-420 IQKAQPI
+420 IQQAQPI

-436 KTKTVYSKVIIVVQ
+436 KTKTVYSKVIIIVQ
-450 NVVAVVMLVSALTIG
+450 NVVAVVMLVSALTMG
-465 LQIRHMVSADLGYNT
+465 LQIRHMISADLGYNT

-495 IRPLLDKWRE
+495 IRPLLDRLRA

-518 PLGGTNNWTMEMPD
+518 PLGGTNNLTMEMPD

-553 KVKQDNHQPN
+553 KVKQDNHQRA
-563 KWWLNEYAF
+563 WWLNEYAF

-581 TEFQTAQNGTRSIG
+581 TEFQSAKNGTRQIG
-595 GIYYDFKIRPLEQ
+595 GIYYDFKIRPLEE

-619 ENPDDDYPWVLLV
+619 ENPDDDYPWILLV

-678 NIVLIFTLLSILV
+678 NIVLIFTLLFILV

-750 MSRWLSGY
+750 MNRWLSGY
-758 GHRINL
+758 GHRIDL
-764 YWWIFVVAGLIV
+764 YWWIFALAGLTV
-776 ALIAIAS
+776 AFIAAIS

>member
-1 MCVKYSSHLVFNQN
+1 MK
-15 HRISFPY
+15 
-22 TTHFVFAIISFWNF
+22 SFWNF

-99 LKNNFPEI
+99 LKNIFPEI

-142 MFSYDLVEGNK
+142 MFSYDLLEGNK

-178 PLGQTISLNY
+178 PLGQIISFNY
-188 EGSFQLTVCGVYE
+188 DGSFQLTVCGVYE

-215 RGDLMPK
+215 RGDIMPK

-228 EFMSNAGGGIC
+228 EFMSYAGGGVC
-239 FVMAYPGADLQGR
+239 FVMTYPGADLQAR
-252 HDDILDWCEENFWVY
+252 QSDILDWCEENFWVY
-267 KSQYDKVRII
+267 KRQYDNVRLI
-277 PLRDMYFLNEGI
+277 PLRNMYFLDDGNKDWTE
-289 RYGSDTI
+289 TI

-339 RRLVGADKRSI
+339 RRLVGSDKRSI
-350 FFKVIS
+350 FLKVIS

-375 LAPTASRILEYQV
+375 LSPLASQILKYQV
-388 SVFKA
+388 SIFKA
-393 VTPVNILLVL
+393 VMPVNVLLVL
-403 GFILVLGILAGI
+403 GFIALLGVLSGI

-420 IQKAQPI
+420 IQQAQPI

-436 KTKTVYSKVIIVVQ
+436 KTKTVYSKVIIIVQ
-450 NVVAVVMLVSALTIG
+450 NVVAVVMLVSALTMG
-465 LQIRHMVSADLGYNT
+465 LQIRHMISADLGYNT

-495 IRPLLDKWRE
+495 IRPLLDRLRA

-518 PLGGTNNWTMEMPD
+518 PLGGTNNLTMEMPD

-553 KVKQDNHQPN
+553 KVKQDNHQRA
-563 KWWLNEYAF
+563 WWLNEYAF

-581 TEFQTAQNGTRSIG
+581 TEFQSAKNGTSQIG
-595 GIYYDFKIRPLEQ
+595 GIYYDFKIRPLEE

-619 ENPDDDYPWVLLV
+619 ENPDDDYPWILLV

-678 NIVLIFTLLSILV
+678 NIVLIFTLLFILV

-758 GHRINL
+758 GHRIDL
-764 YWWIFVVAGLIV
+764 SGWIFVVAGLIV

>member
-1 MCVKYSSHLVFNQN
+1 MK
-15 HRISFPY
+15 
-22 TTHFVFAIISFWNF
+22 SFWNF

-44 AVNLVGLTVSM
+44 GVNLVGLTVSM

-62 VYIQRQLTT
+62 VYVQRQLST
-71 DSFQQNADR
+71 DSFQQNAER
-80 IYVVAN
+80 IYVIAN

-107 EKGCCVANIASAA
+107 EKGCCVANMSSSAA
-120 AFNIDGERVYGSTM
+120 FSINGERVYGSTM

-142 MFSYDLVEGNK
+142 IFSYDLVKGNK
-153 ADWRVSQDRC
+153 ADWRVSWDRC
-163 MVSREFANAH
+163 MVSEEFANAN
-173 FGDKD
+173 FGEKD
-178 PLGQTISLNY
+178 PIGQIIQFNY
-188 EGSFQLTVCGVYE
+188 EGTFPLTVCGIYKE
-201 DFGNSILKAPDVLI
+201 FGNSILKAPDVLV
-215 RGDLMPK
+215 RGEMMPK
-222 INSSHD
+222 TNSSHD
-228 EFMSNAGGGIC
+228 EYMSNAGGGIC

-252 HDDILDWCEENFWVY
+252 QDDILNWCEENFWVY

-277 PLRDMYFLNEGI
+277 PLKDMYFLNEGI

-339 RRLVGADKRSI
+339 RRLVGAEKRSI
-350 FFKVIS
+350 FFKIIA
-356 ESTLICGISMLLA
+356 ESTTICGISMLLA

-436 KTKTVYSKVIIVVQ
+436 KTKTVYSKVIIVLQ
-450 NVVAVVMLVSALTIG
+450 NVVAVVMLVSALTMA
-465 LQIRHMVSADLGYNT
+465 LQIRHLISADLGYNT

-532 GHWVSFQQI
+532 GRWVSFQQI

-553 KVKQDNHQPN
+553 KEKQDNHQPN

-581 TEFQTAQNGTRSIG
+581 TEYQTAKNGTRQIG
-595 GIYYDFKIRPLEQ
+595 GIYYDFKIRPIEA

-619 ENPDDDYPWVLLV
+619 ENPDDDYPWMLIV
-632 KTTGDQAAAKKQ
+632 KTTGDQAAARKQ

-651 VFPDRLFEAQYIEEM
+651 VFPGRLFEAQYIEEM

-750 MSRWLSGY
+750 MNRWLSGY
-758 GHRINL
+758 GHRIDL
-764 YWWIFVVAGLIV
+764 HWWIFALAGLAV
-776 ALIAIAS
+776 AFIAAIS

>member
-1 MCVKYSSHLVFNQN
+1 MK
-15 HRISFPY
+15 
-22 TTHFVFAIISFWNF
+22 SFWNF

-142 MFSYDLVEGNK
+142 MFSYDLLEGNK

-178 PLGQTISLNY
+178 PLGQIISFNY
-188 EGSFQLTVCGVYE
+188 DGSFQLTVCGVYE

-215 RGDLMPK
+215 RGDIMPK
-222 INSSHD
+222 INSLHD
-228 EFMSNAGGGIC
+228 EFMSYAGGGVC
-239 FVMAYPGADLQGR
+239 FVMTYPGADLQAR
-252 HDDILDWCEENFWVY
+252 QSDILDWCEENFWVY
-267 KSQYDKVRII
+267 KRQYDNVRLI
-277 PLRDMYFLNEGI
+277 PLRNMYFLDDGNKDWTE
-289 RYGSDTI
+289 TI

-339 RRLVGADKRSI
+339 RRLVGSDKRSI
-350 FFKVIS
+350 FLKVIS

-375 LAPTASRILEYQV
+375 LSPLASQILKYQV
-388 SVFKA
+388 SIFKA
-393 VTPVNILLVL
+393 VMPVNVLLVL
-403 GFILVLGILAGI
+403 GFIALLGVLSGI

-420 IQKAQPI
+420 IQQAQPI

-436 KTKTVYSKVIIVVQ
+436 KTKTVYSKVIIIVQ
-450 NVVAVVMLVSALTIG
+450 NVVAVVMLVSALTMG
-465 LQIRHMVSADLGYNT
+465 LQIRHMISADLGYNT

-495 IRPLLDKWRE
+495 IRPLLDRLRA

-518 PLGGTNNWTMEMPD
+518 PLGGTNNLTMEMPD

-553 KVKQDNHQPN
+553 KVKQDNHQRA
-563 KWWLNEYAF
+563 WWLNEYAF

-581 TEFQTAQNGTRSIG
+581 TEFQSAKNGTSQIG
-595 GIYYDFKIRPLEQ
+595 GIYYDFKIRPLEE

-619 ENPDDDYPWVLLV
+619 ENPDDDYPWILLV

-678 NIVLIFTLLSILV
+678 NIVLIFTLLFILV

-764 YWWIFVVAGLIV
+764 YWWIFVVAGLLV
-776 ALIAIAS
+776 AIIAAIS